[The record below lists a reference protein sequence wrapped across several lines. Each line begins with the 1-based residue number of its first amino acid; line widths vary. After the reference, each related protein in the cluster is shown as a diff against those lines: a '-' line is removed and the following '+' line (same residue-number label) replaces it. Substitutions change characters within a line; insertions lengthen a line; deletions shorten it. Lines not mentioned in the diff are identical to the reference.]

1 MNPFNIKSKQI
12 DENFKSFKELYP
24 KPYNKKTVSPY
35 TKTRVILMAGTEF
48 EAVWFLHQFA
58 RNCNDNDLRREIAL
72 IRNQE
77 QAQQKRIACLKPLD
91 EHFLETTIAY
101 EQLAIDLTAAL
112 AKMEKDA
119 NNKAALDFALLEDFD
134 HLFRFANMLKTDFG
148 IDADMMVG
156 KFTEIMPG
164 RPTIAEH
171 RHPHDNVR
179 YAMNAKTA
187 DPFSKL
193 AAGIITGAEQQ
204 TMNFYMNMAAN
215 YETDLGRQLFAE
227 IAMVEEE
234 HVTQYESLKD
244 PTCTWLENWLM
255 HEYTECYLYYSMM
268 EDETDKY
275 IKEIWQEHFEMEV
288 SHLKRVAEL
297 LKKYENKAVKDVFPV
312 PEFPPLL
319 QLGQNKEYIRA
330 VLQTV
335 PVTSKKENYVAVG
348 SLEKDDLFFTHNAK
362 VTGNAA
368 DVASHAVIQSTIKK
382 SGKDYRYQESP
393 HPIPDLDDR
402 THDNTDAGRV

>member
-1 MNPFNIKSKQI
+1 
-12 DENFKSFKELYP
+12 
-24 KPYNKKTVSPY
+24 
-35 TKTRVILMAGTEF
+35 
-48 EAVWFLHQFA
+48 
-58 RNCNDNDLRREIAL
+58 
-72 IRNQE
+72 
-77 QAQQKRIACLKPLD
+77 
-91 EHFLETTIAY
+91 
-101 EQLAIDLTAAL
+101 
-112 AKMEKDA
+112 
-119 NNKAALDFALLEDFD
+119 
-134 HLFRFANMLKTDFG
+134 
-148 IDADMMVG
+148 
-156 KFTEIMPG
+156 
-164 RPTIAEH
+164 
-171 RHPHDNVR
+171 
-179 YAMNAKTA
+179 
-187 DPFSKL
+187 
-193 AAGIITGAEQQ
+193 
-204 TMNFYMNMAAN
+204 
-215 YETDLGRQLFAE
+215 
-227 IAMVEEE
+227 
-234 HVTQYESLKD
+234 
-244 PTCTWLENWLM
+244 
-255 HEYTECYLYYSMM
+255 
-268 EDETDKY
+268 
-275 IKEIWQEHFEMEV
+275 MEV